1 MAKEIS
7 QTRKTAAKVLPVALR
22 FLKENGGSM
31 RGADLIEKVGRSV
44 EFSEWEKGNY
54 ESSGSPRWSVV
65 LQFYSIDAVKAGF
78 LQKTKGTWSI
88 TPEGEEALKMEPD
101 FFIETASKKYREWKS
116 QQPVVDNYIPVN
128 SSIEQNVI
136 VEKDISFEQQQKA
149 LIEQY
154 EEKAYEG
161 LRQYVLNKNPY
172 EFQDMVAA
180 LLASMGYYISHVAKK
195 GRDGGIDIIMY
206 TDPLGTKPPRII
218 VQVKHRPETSVPSD
232 DIQRLVGTMKRD
244 SDVGIFVTSG
254 DFSNPAKNEAR
265 MSGKHVELIDFD
277 RFIELWQS
285 HYSKMTDEQ
294 KNMLPLHPIYFLGVN
309 E

>member
-1 MAKEIS
+1 MPKELS
-7 QTRKTAAKVLPVALR
+7 QTRKTAAKVLVAALK
-22 FLKENGGSM
+22 LIKENGGSM
-31 RGADLIEKVGRSV
+31 RGSDMIEHLSKTIA
-44 EFSEWEKGNY
+44 FTEWESATY
-54 ESSGSPRWSVV
+54 ESTGNPKWVTV
-65 LQFYSIDAVKAGF
+65 LQFYSIDAAKAGF
-78 LQKTKGTWSI
+78 VQKSKGNWSI
-88 TPEGEEALKMEPD
+88 TPEGEEAIKLPPD
-101 FFIETASKKYREWKS
+101 DFIEMIVKKYREWRS
-116 QQPVVDNYIPVN
+116 QQPQVEKIGTTSPTEELSVD
-128 SSIEQNVI
+128 
-136 VEKDISFEQQQKA
+136 KDISFEQQQQA
-149 LIEQY
+149 LLEQF
-154 EEKAYEG
+154 EEKAYDG
-161 LRQYVLNKNPY
+161 LKQYVLNKNPY

-180 LLASMGYYISHVAKK
+180 LLASMGYYISHIAKK

-218 VQVKHRPETSVPSD
+218 VQVKHRPDTSVPSD

-254 DFSNPAKNEAR
+254 DFSNPARQEAR

-285 HYSKMTDEQ
+285 HYHKMSDDQ